1 MILCNMAAPARG
13 SVDVAAG
20 PSRIKLFARREG
32 LPNWAEVTVASN
44 ESVAAAKKAIIAEL
58 GIDAKPDA
66 ITLMKEGAAVPLDDR
81 RLVEGQ
87 LEAGDSIIVITLTAR
102 AGIHAA
108 GGGAFSSGEF
118 LLRAPWRS
126 PWFRRGVV
134 FLMHL

>member
-66 ITLMKEGAAVPLDDR
+66 ITLMTEGAAVPLDDR

-87 LEAGDSIIVITLTAR
+87 LEAGDSIILKYI
-102 AGIHAA
+102 
-108 GGGAFSSGEF
+108 GAWQNESFIECILCDLSRTCWP
-118 LLRAPWRS
+118 LRWKKR
-126 PWFRRGVV
+126 
-134 FLMHL
+134 H